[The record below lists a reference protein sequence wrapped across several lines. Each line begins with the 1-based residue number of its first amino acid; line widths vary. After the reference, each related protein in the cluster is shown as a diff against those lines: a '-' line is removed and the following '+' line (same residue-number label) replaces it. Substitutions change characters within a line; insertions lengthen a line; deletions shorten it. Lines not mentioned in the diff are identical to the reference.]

1 MSQHSS
7 QPKFPFPDEVPGPG
21 RLTAARNLRQGQ
33 GGAGGMYSAVLA
45 LQSNTVAAEKDRRT
59 QTAWPAAYP
68 LAQAHWKL

>member
-1 MSQHSS
+1 
-7 QPKFPFPDEVPGPG
+7 
-21 RLTAARNLRQGQ
+21 
-33 GGAGGMYSAVLA
+33 MYSAVLA